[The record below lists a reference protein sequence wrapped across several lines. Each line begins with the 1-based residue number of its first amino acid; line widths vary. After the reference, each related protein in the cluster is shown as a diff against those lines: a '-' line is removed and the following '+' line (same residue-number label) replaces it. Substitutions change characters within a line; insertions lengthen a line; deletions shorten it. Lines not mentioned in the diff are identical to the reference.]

1 MVGRGDPPHRASE
14 GSLARLN
21 RFSRVKRPTPERAPE
36 RRQLDLFLD
45 GQDAFLVHEITSGLV
60 QRDRGRAEA
69 GLERLRHERP
79 LHPDLS
85 ALALLITSLDF
96 PAASP
101 ATHATVTDDIE
112 AMQNTLAPAT
122 RRLLG
127 ESAAV
132 FLEPTW
138 RLLAARAAR
147 LPFDEAY
154 PRAHRSWLCQHNADW
169 AAVRVAV
176 EAESR
181 WASRPCLRYRLG
193 LARHHLGESE
203 AAIQVWLPLCWMD
216 PLLFARCAPTLPAVI
231 LREAWEAFDQ
241 TVAGDE
247 SLVDTTEVATWFP
260 AWLLLRHRGLV
271 HLFRSDE
278 VPEAGTASRVFRH
291 LLSLL
296 PLESQGLSDALVR
309 ERRALRQ
316 LSPGFF
322 RYYMQA
328 VPARGAR
335 A

>member
-1 MVGRGDPPHRASE
+1 MTTGFTPGD
-14 GSLARLN
+14 G
-21 RFSRVKRPTPERAPE
+21 PTPERATE

-45 GQDAFLVHEITSGLV
+45 GQDAFLVHDITSGLV

-69 GLERLRHERP
+69 GLERLRHEHP
-79 LHPDLS
+79 LHSDLS

-112 AMQNTLAPAT
+112 AMQNALAPAA

-127 ESAAV
+127 ESAPG
-132 FLEPTW
+132 FLEPPW
-138 RLLAARAAR
+138 RSLAARTAG
-147 LPFDEAY
+147 LPFDEAH
-154 PRAHRSWLCQHNADW
+154 PRAHRSWLCQQYADW
-169 AAVRVAV
+169 VAVRAAV

-181 WASRPCLRYRLG
+181 WAWRSCLRYRLG
-193 LARHHLGESE
+193 LARHHLGAPE

-216 PLLFARCAPTLPAVI
+216 AGLFARCAPTLPSAI
-231 LREAWEAFDQ
+231 LREAWEAFDH
-241 TVAGDE
+241 TFAGDE
-247 SLVDTTEVATWFP
+247 SLVDTTEVAAWFP

-278 VPEAGTASRVFRH
+278 VPEAGTASRAFRH

-296 PLESQGLSDALVR
+296 PLESQGLNEALIR
-309 ERRALRQ
+309 ERRGLRQ
-316 LSPGFF
+316 LSPSFF
-322 RYYMQA
+322 RYYMQV
-328 VPARGAR
+328 VPPRGAR

>member
-1 MVGRGDPPHRASE
+1 M
-14 GSLARLN
+14 ARLSEAMTTG
-21 RFSRVKRPTPERAPE
+21 FSPADGPTPEQATE

-45 GQDAFLVHEITSGLV
+45 GQDAFLVHEITSGII
-60 QRDRGRAEA
+60 QRDRRRAA
-69 GLERLRHERP
+69 TGLERLRHERP

-85 ALALLITSLDF
+85 ALALLITSLDS

-101 ATHATVTDDIE
+101 ATHAMVTDDIE
-112 AMQNTLAPAT
+112 AMQNALAPVA

-127 ESAAV
+127 ASAAAV
-132 FLEPTW
+132 LEPSW
-138 RLLAARAAR
+138 RSLAARAAG
-147 LPFDEAY
+147 LPFDEAH
-154 PRAHRSWLCQHNADW
+154 PRAHHSWLCQQYADW
-169 AAVRVAV
+169 AAVRAAV

-181 WASRPCLRYRLG
+181 WAWRPCLRYRLG
-193 LARHHLGESE
+193 LARYHLGELE
-203 AAIQVWLPLCWMD
+203 AAIQAWLPLCWMD
-216 PLLFARCAPTLPAVI
+216 PGLFARRAPTLPAAI
-231 LREAWEAFDQ
+231 MREAWEAFDH
-241 TVAGDE
+241 TFAGDE

-278 VPEAGTASRVFRH
+278 VPEAGAASRAFRH

-296 PLESQGLSDALVR
+296 PLESQGLNEALIR

-316 LSPGFF
+316 LSPSFF
-322 RYYMQA
+322 RYYMQV

>member
-1 MVGRGDPPHRASE
+1 MATQEPG
-14 GSLARLN
+14 
-21 RFSRVKRPTPERAPE
+21 TE

-60 QRDRGRAEA
+60 QRNRGRAEA
-69 GLERLRHERP
+69 GLERLRHEHP

-101 ATHATVTDDIE
+101 ATHATVADDIE
-112 AMQNTLAPAT
+112 AMQKTLAPAA

-127 ESAAV
+127 ESAAA
-132 FLEPTW
+132 FLEPSW
-138 RLLAARAAR
+138 RSLAARAAG
-147 LPFDEAY
+147 LLFDETH
-154 PRAHRSWLCQHNADW
+154 PRAHPSWLCQQYADW
-169 AAVRVAV
+169 AAVRAVV

-181 WASRPCLRYRLG
+181 WPCQPRLRYRLG
-193 LARHHLGESE
+193 LARHHLGERE

-216 PLLFARCAPTLPAVI
+216 PTFFARCAPTLPAAI
-231 LREAWEAFDQ
+231 LREAWEAFDH
-241 TVAGDE
+241 TFAGDE
-247 SLVDTTEVATWFP
+247 SLVDTPEVATWFP

-278 VPEAGTASRVFRH
+278 VPEAGAASQTFRH

-296 PLESQGLSDALVR
+296 PLESQGLSDALIR

-316 LSPGFF
+316 LSPSFF
-322 RYYMQA
+322 RYYMQV
-328 VPARGAR
+328 VPPRGTR